1 MDIDGGS
8 GIPDAV
14 PANTDETGENTTQ
27 VTFPNAGEATVPAQ
41 TDPQESP
48 VAENSQSAQTD
59 GRSRKVQRAKVRQK
73 HSRLE
78 YNMIWLL

>member
-48 VAENSQSAQTD
+48 VAEKLPECADRWKIQESAESESPSETQLP
-59 GRSRKVQRAKVRQK
+59 GV
-73 HSRLE
+73 
-78 YNMIWLL
+78 

>member
-1 MDIDGGS
+1 MEE
-8 GIPDAV
+8 AV
-14 PANTDETGENTTQ
+14 SRMQYLQIQMKQERTLTQ

-59 GRSRKVQRAKVRQK
+59 GKIQESAESESPSETQPPGV
-73 HSRLE
+73 
-78 YNMIWLL
+78 